1 MLFYAN
7 EFNNELYQNFL
18 VAGKTGTADKI
29 IDNKTIQNVAYISYF
44 PYNDPKYLSFT
55 FMQNPKNKYGPFMTA
70 GNTVKPTFFN
80 ILKSIYMNLDLSILS
95 EEVTDI

>member
-44 PYNDPKYLSFT
+44 PYNNPKYLSFT